1 MIKHES
7 NKNRYKIV
15 KLIRQ
20 SRRTYYQQHFEQN
33 KKDSKTIWQ
42 GIYEIT
48 SSRKGQNQGSNVSA
62 IIATN
67 ESITD
72 PIEIAETF
80 NYFFIS
86 ISRSLRKKIPP
97 TIKTFTDYLKN
108 LIS

>member
-7 NKNRYKIV
+7 NKNRYKII

-20 SRRTYYQQHFEQN
+20 SRHTYYQHHFEQN

-48 SSRKGQNQGSNVSA
+48 SSRKKQNQGSSLSA
-62 IIATN
+62 IIAN
-67 ESITD
+67 NKSITD
-72 PIEIAETF
+72 PIEITETF